1 MGKFDFERV
10 MLLLLVNWQALS
22 KENVGNIPYCPCPKT
37 VSVFRSGLLDMNIKI
52 FSIPENELDMYRK
65 TDTQSALTTIK

>member
-37 VSVFRSGLLDMNIKI
+37 VSVFRSGLLDINIKI
-52 FSIPENELDMYRK
+52 LWIYRRTEQIYK
-65 TDTQSALTTIK
+65 AH